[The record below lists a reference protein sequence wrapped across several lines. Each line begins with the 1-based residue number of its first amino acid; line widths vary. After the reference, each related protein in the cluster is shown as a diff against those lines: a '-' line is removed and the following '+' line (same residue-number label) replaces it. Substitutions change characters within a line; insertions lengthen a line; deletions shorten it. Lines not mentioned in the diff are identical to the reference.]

1 MYSNAIMNEFYNP
14 ANFGVIRGANGV
26 GKVVCEQGNEIIKIF
41 ITVEGDKIT
50 AAEFQTFGGVVAIAL
65 TSFANNLMIGK
76 TLKEASKIGTNDIM
90 KLAENVPENR
100 MYLVH
105 AVVNCAHL
113 AIESVSKK
121 GAKDV
126 D

>member
-1 MYSNAIMNEFYNP
+1 MYSNAIMSEFYNP
-14 ANFGVIRGANGV
+14 KNFGVIRGANGV
-26 GKVVCEQGNEIIKIF
+26 GKVVCDIGNEIIKIF

-65 TSFANNLMIGK
+65 TSFANDLMIGK
-76 TLKEASKIGTNDIM
+76 TLKEASKISTTDIM
-90 KLAENVPENR
+90 KLAESVPENR

-105 AVVNCAHL
+105 AVVNCVHL
-113 AIESVSKK
+113 AVESVSKK
-121 GAKDV
+121 GAKDI